1 MKKCF
6 PTNRNIIFELN
17 SQKITK
23 RQKEI
28 IHSFYKQQRE
38 AYVIKQKDKERK
50 KLLKLKMQILLYCL
64 LIMLFQI

>member
-38 AYVIKQKDKERK
+38 AYVIKQKDKESK
-50 KLLKLKMQILLYCL
+50 KEIIKI
-64 LIMLFQI
+64 